1 MHLSKLAYQSKLWAQ
16 ILKPPHHVAPNSQQV
31 ARQQFYI
38 FITLTYWWY
47 RYAISPQTPP
57 SSLEPVF
64 LSLPPSLLLSLPL
77 SSLSI
82 IVSLDRM
89 KSCFDSGYCAT
100 GIWELFF
107 LVWIAQSRCQRSAAE
122 RPPYNSL
129 EINSSRDFRGPG
141 RPDMKRR
148 WYLWYGMLSR
158 NLYIKPKHR
167 RPHSWPWTK
176 PLTSSFANFSWQKSF
191 FG

>member
-1 MHLSKLAYQSKLWAQ
+1 MWLPTVNRLPDS
-16 ILKPPHHVAPNSQQV
+16 NS
-31 ARQQFYI
+31 I
-38 FITLTYWWY
+38 F
-47 RYAISPQTPP
+47 
-57 SSLEPVF
+57 SSLWLTDDTGMWF
-64 LSLPPSLLLSLPL
+64 LSRNLPLPWSQSLSFPPSLPLSLPL

-107 LVWIAQSRCQRSAAE
+107 LVWIAQSCCQPSAAE
-122 RPPYNSL
+122 RPPHSSL
-129 EINSSRDFRGPG
+129 EINSSRNFRGPG

-158 NLYIKPKHR
+158 NLYIKPKHP
-167 RPHSWPWTK
+167 RPHYWPRTK
-176 PLTSSFANFSWQKSF
+176 PLTKH
-191 FG
+191 

>member
-1 MHLSKLAYQSKLWAQ
+1 MWLQTVNRLPYS
-16 ILKPPHHVAPNSQQV
+16 NS
-31 ARQQFYI
+31 I
-38 FITLTYWWY
+38 FSSLWWY
-47 RYAISPQTPP
+47 RYAISLQTPS

-64 LSLPPSLLLSLPL
+64 LSLPPSLPL
-77 SSLSI
+77 SFLSI

-107 LVWIAQSRCQRSAAE
+107 LGWIAQSRCQRSAAE
-122 RPPYNSL
+122 QPPYNSL

-158 NLYIKPKHR
+158 NLYIKPEHC
-167 RPHSWPWTK
+167 RPHSWPRTK
-176 PLTSSFANFSWQKSF
+176 PLTSRFAIFSAKIFFSFLFTHTN
-191 FG
+191 